1 MRKEVASQVYPA
13 VHLPGR
19 DLKRGAENLG
29 SDEFRHGVRERG
41 SDEPESGKASNSRN
55 SGGLF
60 MRCGV
65 SRTWCWLEVSLRYG
79 V

>member
-41 SDEPESGKASNSRN
+41 SDEPESGKA
-55 SGGLF
+55 
-60 MRCGV
+60 
-65 SRTWCWLEVSLRYG
+65 
-79 V
+79 